1 MQKTI
6 FRRILA
12 YIIDMLIVSFILAIF
27 SKIPLISIDTD
38 KYYDTYERY
47 FETLRETAQAGE
59 TMSAEV
65 MSEFEYDLAKASI
78 NSTVAN
84 LVLTIVYF
92 IGFQFLNK
100 GQTIGKKLMKVKVTN
115 DNGDAPSLLQMI
127 IHVGVGYSVF
137 ITIITSTLFFAAS
150 KSTYLSLI
158 TYLQFLDM
166 AIVFIGIIMILFRKD
181 EKGLHNLLAKTKV
194 VREG

>member
-27 SKIPLISIDTD
+27 SKIPLISIDTH
-38 KYYDTYERY
+38 KYYDTSERY

-115 DNGDAPSLLQMI
+115 DNGEAPSLLQMI

-137 ITIITSTLFFAAS
+137 MTIITSTLFFAAS

>member
-137 ITIITSTLFFAAS
+137 MTIITSTLFFAAS

>member
-1 MQKTI
+1 
-6 FRRILA
+6 
-12 YIIDMLIVSFILAIF
+12 
-27 SKIPLISIDTD
+27 
-38 KYYDTYERY
+38 
-47 FETLRETAQAGE
+47 
-59 TMSAEV
+59 MSAEV

-115 DNGDAPSLLQMI
+115 DNGEAPSLLQMI

-137 ITIITSTLFFAAS
+137 MTIITSTLFFAAS

>member
-137 ITIITSTLFFAAS
+137 MTIITSILFFAAS

>member
-59 TMSAEV
+59 TMSAEI

-115 DNGDAPSLLQMI
+115 DNGEAPSLLQMI

-137 ITIITSTLFFAAS
+137 MTIITSTLFFAAS

>member
-115 DNGDAPSLLQMI
+115 DNGEAPSLLQMI

-137 ITIITSTLFFAAS
+137 MTIITSTLFFAAS